1 MNCTSGV
8 RLEIKIKF
16 GHQGFA
22 YLRQKFPK
30 ISEVKKKE
38 FLLVH
43 KLHKYLK
50 TKTLAQNYILQ
61 REETERHF
69 KTSADTS

>member
-22 YLRQKFPK
+22 CLRQKFPK
-30 ISEVKKKE
+30 INEAKKKE
-38 FLLVH
+38 GIFIGPQF
-43 KLHKYLK
+43 
-50 TKTLAQNYILQ
+50 TQIFTDQ
-61 REETERHF
+61 HF
-69 KTSADTS
+69 ST